1 MNKKSAGLLFGAAVG
16 AGLVWAVRRGL
27 IALFP
32 RQHRDIVL
40 TDVGGTCHVTTKPE
54 EFLLAVN
61 QKVTWHV
68 TNNCAA
74 GYKVS
79 LTNWRDEQDN
89 PVSRGVGPDDNESG
103 NQDPG
108 RYVPAGQTLPI
119 NGKKARAAS
128 GLVETVKYDVYLNDQ
143 PAADPIVKLVL

>member
-1 MNKKSAGLLFGAAVG
+1 MNKKNVGLLFGAAVG

-27 IALFP
+27 IELFP
-32 RQHRDIVL
+32 RQHRYIVL

-54 EFLLAVN
+54 ELLLAFN

-74 GYKVS
+74 GYNVS
-79 LTNWRDEQDN
+79 LTKWRDEQNND
-89 PVSRGVGPDDNESG
+89 VTRGVADDNGSG
-103 NQDPG
+103 NKDPG
-108 RYVPAGQTLPI
+108 GYVPAGQTLPI

-128 GLVETVKYDVYLNDQ
+128 GLLETIKYDVYLNGE

>member
-27 IALFP
+27 IELFP

-40 TDVGGTCHVTTKPE
+40 NDVGGTCHVTTKPE
-54 EFLLAVN
+54 ELFLVLN

-74 GYKVS
+74 GYNVS
-79 LTNWRDEQDN
+79 LTKWRDLQDIA
-89 PVSRGVGPDDNESG
+89 VSRGVGADDNGPG

-108 RYVPAGQTLPI
+108 RYVPPGQTLPI
-119 NGKKARAAS
+119 NGKKARVAS
-128 GLVETVKYDVYLNDQ
+128 SLVETVKYDIYLNGEL
-143 PAADPIVKLVL
+143 AADPIVKLVL